1 MRWRAFPDRITSFH
15 TIRKIRA
22 GEKMKLHARLV
33 LFAACLMALPLTLF
47 AQDTASGKDKPLAF
61 RTAIEL
67 ALKNS
72 ATTGLSQAD
81 LQRARSVVRQTKDV
95 FLPQMVLG
103 SGLGASYG
111 FPLSLEGAAPSIFS
125 VNFQG
130 ALFNMAQRNYI
141 KAAKSD
147 VQVTAAQ
154 NADRRNDVMME
165 TALDY
170 VQLDL
175 LDSSLTIQKEQQQ
188 SAQKFQDIVAQRIQA
203 GLDSQVEGTRAKL
216 AGAKTRL
223 DIAQTRAAA
232 DQLRLRLSQLTGL
245 PVAAIKTETETI
257 PEMPPVAQDQDLP
270 GEAVKNSP
278 VVKVADAA
286 AQAKAFRAQ
295 AERKQLYPSVDFVG
309 QYAMLARFNNYDEFF
324 QKFQRNN
331 VTAGV
336 AIRFPFLSPVQRAA
350 ADAAKADAAKSRKE
364 AQTVKEQVSTET
376 LKLQRSVEQLAAAR
390 EVAQLEHQLAQ
401 SDIEATHAKIESGAA
416 TLKDEEN
423 AHVAEHERYTAYL
436 NSSFEL
442 DRAQIQLM
450 RQIGQLETWALGAP
464 KR

>member
-1 MRWRAFPDRITSFH
+1 
-15 TIRKIRA
+15 
-22 GEKMKLHARLV
+22 MKLHARLV
-33 LFAACLMALPLTLF
+33 LIAACVVALPLALL
-47 AQDTASGKDKPLAF
+47 AQDTSSGKDKPLAF

-72 ATTGLSQAD
+72 ATSGLSQAD

-111 FPLSLEGAAPSIFS
+111 FPLSLEGAAPSIFN

-130 ALFNMAQRNYI
+130 ALINLAQRNYV

-147 VQVTAAQ
+147 VEVTTAQ

-175 LDSSLTIQKEQQQ
+175 LDSSLTIQREQQQ
-188 SAQKFQDIVAQRIQA
+188 FAQKFQDIVAQRIQA

-216 AGAKTRL
+216 AGARTRL
-223 DIAQTRAAA
+223 DIAQTQAAA

-245 PVAAIKTETETI
+245 PVSAIRTSTESI
-257 PEMPPVAQDQDLP
+257 PEMPSIAQDQDLP
-270 GEAVKNSP
+270 GEAVKNNP
-278 VVKVADAA
+278 VVKVANAA

-295 AERKQLYPSVDFVG
+295 AERKQLYPAIDFVG
-309 QYAMLARFNNYDEFF
+309 QYAVLARFNNYDQFF

-336 AIRFPFLSPVQRAA
+336 AIRFPFFNPVQRAA
-350 ADAAKADAAKSRKE
+350 ADAAKADASKSRKE
-364 AQTVKEQVSTET
+364 AQIVKEQVSTET

-401 SDIEATHAKIESGAA
+401 SDIESAHAKIESGAA
-416 TLKDEEN
+416 SLKDEEN
-423 AHVAEHERYTAYL
+423 ARVAEHERYTAYL

-450 RQIGQLETWALGAP
+450 RQIGQLETWALSPP

>member
-1 MRWRAFPDRITSFH
+1 MR
-15 TIRKIRA
+15 
-22 GEKMKLHARLV
+22 LHARV
-33 LFAACLMALPLTLF
+33 IAVAAWIVALPVTLF
-47 AQDTASGKDKPLAF
+47 AQDSASGKDRPLAF

-67 ALKNS
+67 AIKNS
-72 ATTGLSQAD
+72 ATSGLAQAD
-81 LQRARSVVRQTKDV
+81 LRRARATVTQARDV

-111 FPLSLEGAAPSIFS
+111 FPLSLEGAAPSIFN

-130 ALFNMAQRNYI
+130 ALLNAAQRNYV
-141 KAAKSD
+141 KAARSD
-147 VQVTAAQ
+147 VDATAAQ
-154 NADRRNDVMME
+154 NADRRNDVIME

-175 LDSSLTIQKEQQQ
+175 LESSLTIQGEQQQ
-188 SAQKFQDIVAQRIQA
+188 AVQKFQDIVAQRVQA

-216 AGAKTRL
+216 AGARTRL
-223 DIAQTRAAA
+223 DIAQTHAAA

-245 PVAAIKTETETI
+245 PAASIQTSTETI
-257 PEMPPVAQDQDLP
+257 PDMPSVAQNQDLP
-270 GEAVKNSP
+270 GEALKNNP

-286 AQAKAFRAQ
+286 AQAKEFRAQ
-295 AERKQLYPSVDFVG
+295 AERKQLYPAVDFVG
-309 QYAMLARFNNYDEFF
+309 QYAVLARFNNYDQFF
-324 QKFQRNN
+324 QKFQRHN

-336 AIRFPFLSPVQRAA
+336 AIRFPFFNPVQRAA
-350 ADAAKADAAKSRKE
+350 AEAAKADAAKSRKE
-364 AQTVKEQVSTET
+364 AQSVKEQVSTET

-401 SDIEATHAKIESGAA
+401 SDIESTHAKIESGGASM
-416 TLKDEEN
+416 KDEEN
-423 AHVAEHERYTAYL
+423 ARVVEHQRYTAYL

-450 RQIGQLETWALGAP
+450 RQIGQLEGWALGPA
-464 KR
+464 RR

>member
-1 MRWRAFPDRITSFH
+1 
-15 TIRKIRA
+15 
-22 GEKMKLHARLV
+22 V
-33 LFAACLMALPLTLF
+33 ALPLTLF
-47 AQDTASGKDKPLAF
+47 AQDTSSGKDKPLAF

-72 ATTGLSQAD
+72 TTTGLSQAD

-95 FLPQMVLG
+95 FLPQMVAG
-103 SGLGASYG
+103 SGLGGSYG
-111 FPLSLEGAAPSIFS
+111 FPLSLEGAAPSIFN

-130 ALFNMAQRNYI
+130 ALINLAQRNYI

-147 VQVTAAQ
+147 VEVTTAQ
-154 NADRRNDVMME
+154 NADRRNDVIME
-165 TALDY
+165 TAMDY

-175 LDSSLTIQKEQQQ
+175 LDSSLTIQREQQQ

-216 AGAKTRL
+216 AGARTRL
-223 DIAQTRAAA
+223 DIAQTQAAA

-245 PVAAIKTETETI
+245 PVTAIQTSTETI
-257 PEMPPVAQDQDLP
+257 PEMPAVAQDQDLP
-270 GEAVKNSP
+270 GEAVKNNP

-286 AQAKAFRAQ
+286 AQAKEFRAQ
-295 AERKQLYPSVDFVG
+295 AERKQLYPAIDFVG
-309 QYAMLARFNNYDEFF
+309 QYAVLARFNNYDQFF

-336 AIRFPFLSPVQRAA
+336 AIRFPFFNPVQRAA
-350 ADAAKADAAKSRKE
+350 ADAARADAVKSRKE

-376 LKLQRSVEQLAAAR
+376 LRLQRSVEQLSAAR

-401 SDIEATHAKIESGAA
+401 SDIESAHAKIESGAA
-416 TLKDEEN
+416 SIKDEEN
-423 AHVAEHERYTAYL
+423 ARVAEHERYTAYL

-450 RQIGQLETWALGAP
+450 RQIGQLETWALGP
-464 KR
+464 TKR

>member
-1 MRWRAFPDRITSFH
+1 
-15 TIRKIRA
+15 
-22 GEKMKLHARLV
+22 MKLHARLV
-33 LFAACLMALPLTLF
+33 LVAAWVVALPLTVI
-47 AQDTASGKDKPLAF
+47 AQDTSSGKDKPMAF

-81 LQRARSVVRQTKDV
+81 LQRARSVVRQTRDV
-95 FLPQMVLG
+95 FLPQMVAG
-103 SGLGASYG
+103 SGLGGSYG
-111 FPLSLEGAAPSIFS
+111 FPLSLEGAAPSIFN

-130 ALFNMAQRNYI
+130 ALINLAQRNYV

-147 VQVTAAQ
+147 VEVTTAQ
-154 NADRRNDVMME
+154 NADRRNDVIME

-216 AGAKTRL
+216 AGARTRL
-223 DIAQTRAAA
+223 DIAQTQAAA

-245 PVAAIKTETETI
+245 PVTAIQTSTETI
-257 PEMPPVAQDQDLP
+257 PEMPAVAQDQDLP
-270 GEAVKNSP
+270 DEAVKNNP

-286 AQAKAFRAQ
+286 AQAKEFRAQ
-295 AERKQLYPSVDFVG
+295 AERKQLYPAIDFVG
-309 QYAMLARFNNYDEFF
+309 QYAVLARFNNYDQFF

-336 AIRFPFLSPVQRAA
+336 AIRFPFFNPMQRAA
-350 ADAAKADAAKSRKE
+350 ADAAKADAVKSRKE

-376 LKLQRSVEQLAAAR
+376 LKLQRSIEQLAAAR

-401 SDIEATHAKIESGAA
+401 SDIESAHAKIESGAA
-416 TLKDEEN
+416 SIKDEEN
-423 AHVAEHERYTAYL
+423 ARVAEHERYTAYL

-450 RQIGQLETWALGAP
+450 RQIGQLETWALGP
-464 KR
+464 TKR

>member
-1 MRWRAFPDRITSFH
+1 
-15 TIRKIRA
+15 
-22 GEKMKLHARLV
+22 MKLHARLV
-33 LFAACLMALPLTLF
+33 LVAAWVVALPLTVI
-47 AQDTASGKDKPLAF
+47 AQDTSSGKDKPLAF

-95 FLPQMVLG
+95 FLPQMVAG
-103 SGLGASYG
+103 SGLGGSYG
-111 FPLSLEGAAPSIFS
+111 FPLSLEGAAPSIFN

-130 ALFNMAQRNYI
+130 ALINLAQRNYV

-147 VQVTAAQ
+147 VEVTTAQ
-154 NADRRNDVMME
+154 NADRRNDVIME

-216 AGAKTRL
+216 AGARTRL
-223 DIAQTRAAA
+223 DIAQTKAAA

-245 PVAAIKTETETI
+245 PVTAIQTSTETI
-257 PEMPPVAQDQDLP
+257 PEMPAVAQDQDLP
-270 GEAVKNSP
+270 DEAVKNNP

-286 AQAKAFRAQ
+286 AQAKEFRAQ
-295 AERKQLYPSVDFVG
+295 AERKQLYPAIDFVG
-309 QYAMLARFNNYDEFF
+309 QYAVLARFNNYDQFF

-336 AIRFPFLSPVQRAA
+336 AIRFPFFNPMQRAA
-350 ADAAKADAAKSRKE
+350 ADAAKADAVKSRKE

-376 LKLQRSVEQLAAAR
+376 LKLQRSIEQLAAAR

-401 SDIEATHAKIESGAA
+401 SDIESAHAKIESGAA
-416 TLKDEEN
+416 SIKDEEN
-423 AHVAEHERYTAYL
+423 ARVAEHERYTAYL

-450 RQIGQLETWALGAP
+450 RQIGQLETWALGP
-464 KR
+464 TKR

>member
-1 MRWRAFPDRITSFH
+1 
-15 TIRKIRA
+15 
-22 GEKMKLHARLV
+22 MKLHARVV
-33 LFAACLMALPLTLF
+33 LIAAWVVALPLTLI
-47 AQDTASGKDKPLAF
+47 AQDTSSGKDRPLAF

-81 LQRARSVVRQTKDV
+81 LQRARSAVRQAHDV

-111 FPLSLEGAAPSIFS
+111 FPLSLEGAAPSIFN

-130 ALFNMAQRNYI
+130 ALFNLAQRNYV

-147 VQVTAAQ
+147 VAVTTAQ
-154 NADRRNDVMME
+154 NADRRNDVIME

-175 LDSSLTIQKEQQQ
+175 LDSSLTIQREQQQ
-188 SAQKFQDIVAQRIQA
+188 AAQKFQDIVAQRIQA
-203 GLDSQVEGTRAKL
+203 GLDNQVEGTRAKL
-216 AGAKTRL
+216 AGARTRL
-223 DIAQTRAAA
+223 DIAQTQAAA
-232 DQLRLRLSQLTGL
+232 DQLRMRLAQLTGL
-245 PVAAIKTETETI
+245 PVAAIRTSTETI

-270 GEAVKNSP
+270 GEAVKNNPS
-278 VVKVADAA
+278 VKVADAA
-286 AQAKAFRAQ
+286 AQAKEFRAQ
-295 AERKQLYPSVDFVG
+295 AERKQLYPAVDFEG
-309 QYAMLARFNNYDEFF
+309 QYAVLARFNNYDQFF
-324 QKFQRNN
+324 QKFQRHN

-336 AIRFPFLSPVQRAA
+336 AIRFPFFNPVQRAA

-364 AQTVKEQVSTET
+364 AQSVKEQVSTET
-376 LKLQRSVEQLAAAR
+376 LKLQRSVEQLTAAR
-390 EVAQLEHQLAQ
+390 EVAQLEHELAQ

-416 TLKDEEN
+416 SLKDEEN
-423 AHVAEHERYTAYL
+423 ARVAEHERYTAYL

-450 RQIGQLETWALGAP
+450 RQIGQLETWALEPP